1 MDLIHLMT
9 VFIAVGE
16 EECLATAAR
25 RLDLSPVAVKRAVRV
40 LEDHLHVPLLLRM
53 TRKVLLTEA
62 GRCYL
67 QSSKRIMDALK
78 AADEA
83 AHGTNLACR
92 GRLSVSAPLEF
103 GRLFVLPC
111 IADYMHRNPGLDI
124 AACFVDRVVNLVDE
138 GCDVAV
144 RIGPQ
149 PDSRLKSV
157 AVGRMRRALCASPA
171 YLVRHGAPQRPADL
185 RQHMLIAH
193 SSLARPGDT
202 VPPVHADGP
211 SARLTVT
218 NSTAAVQAAVAG
230 LGIARL
236 MMYQVAPHVADGS
249 LEIVLAGHEGAALP
263 VQVLHRQGRYG
274 ASKVRNFIDLL
285 VASLRAERSLA

>member
-25 RLDLSPVAVKRAVRV
+25 RLDLSTVAVKRAVGV
-40 LEDHLHVPLLLRM
+40 LESHLHVPLLLRM
-53 TRKVLLTEA
+53 SRTVLLTEA
-62 GRCYL
+62 GRRYL
-67 QSSKRIMDALK
+67 QSAKRIMAALT
-78 AADEA
+78 AADQE
-83 AHGTNLACR
+83 AHGANLAYR
-92 GRLSVSAPLEF
+92 GRLSVTAPFEF

-124 AACFVDRVVNLVDE
+124 ATCFVDRVVNLVDE
-138 GCDVAV
+138 GYDVAV

-149 PDSRLKSV
+149 PNSGLKCV
-157 AVGRMRRALCASPA
+157 PVGRMRHVLCASPV
-171 YLVRHGAPQRPADL
+171 YLARQGVPKRPADL
-185 RQHMLIAH
+185 RRHMLIAH
-193 SSLARPGDT
+193 SGLPRPGNT
-202 VPPVHADGP
+202 ASQLHGEGP
-211 SARLTVT
+211 CARLTLP
-218 NSTAAVQAAVAG
+218 NSASAAQAAVAG
-230 LGIARL
+230 LGIATL
-236 MMYQVAPHVADGS
+236 MMYQVASQVADGS

-285 VASLRAERSLA
+285 VASLRAERRLA